1 MLSLHVLFCVGMGNT
16 KFVVALRYKGW
27 LTSFDRD
34 RDEYNI
40 MELVRDAYE
49 FLSKPLV
56 ERRPNYASAK

>member
-1 MLSLHVLFCVGMGNT
+1 MVKT
-16 KFVVALRYKGW
+16 KFAVVWRYKGW
-27 LTSFDRD
+27 STSLHRD